1 MKSFLSM
8 LLASIAVVFPL
19 YAIAQAQMQW
29 CVVNNN
35 GGTVVPG
42 FCYTSRDTCE
52 SMKTN
57 NQSCVAMPKVN

>member
-1 MKSFLSM
+1 MKSFLPIQ
-8 LLASIAVVFPL
+8 LAFIVVVSPL
-19 YAIAQAQMQW
+19 YAIAQAQVQW
-29 CVVNNN
+29 CVVNNI

-57 NQSCVAMPKVN
+57 NQSCVAMPKTN

>member
-1 MKSFLSM
+1 MKSFFLM
-8 LLASIAVVFPL
+8 LLASIVVISPL
-19 YAIAQAQMQW
+19 YVVAQVQMQW

-52 SMKTN
+52 SMKTI
-57 NQSCVAMPKVN
+57 NQSCVAMPKTN